1 MNPSIKRRQTLLVN
15 WLQKVVNCTV
25 TTAESGSQYVT
36 LNTCYTGKTTIRISD
51 HLSCK
56 SDYIHVVLSALND
69 QVIINYKNFVW
80 SGVFSIAKHV
90 LYAFAMGR
98 TMLELNIADTSDL
111 DASKTVTND
120 QKETFKKLVINWKKD
135 TQIELKHYFLN
146 KPAFADE
153 IIQFM
158 AKYGTKPKA
167 AKSARWAEF
176 KKQMNFI
183 AQSDKSYF

>member
-15 WLQKVVNCTV
+15 WLQKVINCTV
-25 TTAESGSQYVT
+25 STAESGSQYVI

-51 HLSCK
+51 HLSNK
-56 SDYIHVVLSALND
+56 PYIHVVLSALND

-80 SGVFSIAKHV
+80 SGNFSIAKHV

-98 TMLELNIADTSDL
+98 TMLELNVSSTSDL
-111 DASKTVTND
+111 DSSRVLTSE
-120 QKETFKKLVINWKKD
+120 QKELFKKLVINWKKE
-135 TQIELKHYFLN
+135 TQMQLKHYFLN
-146 KPAFADE
+146 RPAFADE

-158 AKYGTKPKA
+158 AKYGTSPKGI
-167 AKSARWAEF
+167 KSARWATF

>member
-15 WLQKVVNCTV
+15 WLQKVINCTV
-25 TTAESGSQYVT
+25 IVAESGSQYIT

-51 HLSCK
+51 HLSNK
-56 SDYIHVVLSALND
+56 SEYIHVVLSALND

-80 SGVFSIAKHV
+80 SGNFSIAKHV

-98 TMLELNIADTSDL
+98 TMLELNTSGTSSTSEL
-111 DASKTVTND
+111 DSSRVLTSE
-120 QKETFKKLVINWKKD
+120 QKELFKKLVINWKKE
-135 TQIELKHYFLN
+135 TQMQLKHYFLN

-158 AKYGTKPKA
+158 AKYGTSPKGI
-167 AKSARWAEF
+167 KSARWAAF

-183 AQSDKSYF
+183 A